1 MLDWAVARGQRKVGC
16 SRRGEARRG
25 ERMFQERCVPGEV
38 FQERSRR
45 GSRRGRQSGRF
56 WDEQQK
62 SRAERLLPSV
72 VTMMGKDNI
81 KQTVTSRFPLSEPS
95 LILSEG

>member
-1 MLDWAVARGQRKVGC
+1 M
-16 SRRGEARRG
+16 EALAG
-25 ERMFQERCVPGEV
+25 LGSSQGTEESRMFQERLGGW
-38 FQERSRR
+38 FQ
-45 GSRRGRQSGRF
+45 GGQVGCSRRGRQSGSF

-81 KQTVTSRFPLSEPS
+81 KQTVTSMFPLSGPS